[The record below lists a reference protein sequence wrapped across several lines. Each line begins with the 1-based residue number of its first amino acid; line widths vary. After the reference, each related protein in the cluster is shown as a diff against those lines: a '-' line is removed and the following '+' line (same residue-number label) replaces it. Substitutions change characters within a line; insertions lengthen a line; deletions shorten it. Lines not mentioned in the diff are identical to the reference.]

1 MVSPSHHQ
9 RKLFAQVRIAHLAT
23 ADSKAA
29 PHVIPV
35 CFAYDGPCIY
45 SVIDQKPKR
54 SGAMDLKRVRNILT
68 NPRVALV
75 LDHYEEDWSKLW
87 YLLVTG
93 RAELLESGTEH
104 QKAIE
109 LLREKYPQYQRM
121 SIENSPVIKIK
132 MTKLIDWSYT
142 RGTSESD
149 HAAGEC

>member
-9 RKLFAQVRIAHLAT
+9 RKLFAQVRIAYLAT

-54 SGAMDLKRVRNILT
+54 SGAMGLKRVRNILA
-68 NPRVALV
+68 NPQVALV

-87 YLLVTG
+87 YLLVIG
-93 RAELLESGTEH
+93 SAELLESGMER
-104 QKAIE
+104 QKAID
-109 LLREKYPQYQRM
+109 LLRKKYPQYQRM
-121 SIENSPVIKIK
+121 SIEDSPVIQIKI
-132 MTKLIDWSYT
+132 TKLIDWSYT
-142 RGTSESD
+142 RGD
-149 HAAGEC
+149 VRK